1 MREAL
6 GVIETLGL
14 ATAIEAAD
22 ASVKAANVE
31 LADYLVAGGGKVN
44 IILRGDVA
52 AVKASVEAG
61 VASASQIGKVLSQT
75 VIPRPSQKLTAAFN
89 QIEPKEKY
97 FLVSA
102 NVADT
107 DELRHWLLSMGDH
120 VTVLEPKALREEIK
134 QTLRNSIS
142 WYED

>member
-1 MREAL
+1 MQEAL

-44 IILRGDVA
+44 IIIRGDVA

-61 VASASQIGKVLSQT
+61 VASASQIGQVLGQT
-75 VIPRPSQKLTAAFN
+75 VIPRPSKKLTPVFKK
-89 QIEPKEKY
+89 IEPKVK
-97 FLVSA
+97 
-102 NVADT
+102 
-107 DELRHWLLSMGDH
+107 
-120 VTVLEPKALREEIK
+120 KA
-134 QTLRNSIS
+134 
-142 WYED
+142 